1 MMVFMESENS
11 PEPAPVWR
19 RFLPLLLLAAGLV
32 AFFALGLQHQLTL
45 EALRQHR
52 AAIGAWVDAH
62 PFLAAAIF
70 VIAYVAVVACSIP
83 AASPMTLAGGFL
95 FGTAEGGS
103 LVVGAATIGAT
114 ILFLAAR
121 TALADL
127 FRARLGPR
135 VAKMEEGFRANAFN
149 YLLVLRLV
157 PLFPFFLV
165 NLAAGLLGVRLSTY
179 VLATIIGIIPA
190 TYVYAGLGNGLGAFF
205 EKGVRPNLSLI
216 FEPRIL
222 LPLIGLSLLALLP
235 VLFRKRA

>member
-1 MMVFMESENS
+1 M
-11 PEPAPVWR
+11 
-19 RFLPLLLLAAGLV
+19 PLFLLAAGLG
-32 AFFALGLQHQLTL
+32 AFFAFGLEHQFTL

-52 AAIGAWVDAH
+52 AGIEAWVEAH
-62 PFLAAAIF
+62 PFLAPLIF
-70 VIAYVAVVACSIP
+70 VIAYVAVVAFSIP

-95 FGTAEGGS
+95 FGTVEGGS

-114 ILFLAAR
+114 ILFLAAK
-121 TALADL
+121 TALAGL

-157 PLFPFFLV
+157 PVFPFLLV

-179 VLATIIGIIPA
+179 VLATFIGIIPA
-190 TYVYAGLGNGLGAFF
+190 TYVYAGLGSGLGALF
-205 EKGVRPNLSLI
+205 EKGVQPNLALI

-222 LPLIGLSLLALLP
+222 LPLLGLSMLALLP
-235 VLFRKRA
+235 VFFRKRA

>member
-1 MMVFMESENS
+1 V
-11 PEPAPVWR
+11 
-19 RFLPLLLLAAGLV
+19 PLLLLAAGLV
-32 AFFALGLQHQLTL
+32 AFFAFGLEHQLTL

-52 AAIGAWVDAH
+52 ASIEAWVGVH
-62 PFLAAAIF
+62 PVSSALIF

-95 FGTAEGGS
+95 FGTFEGGS

-114 ILFLAAR
+114 ILFLAAK

-135 VAKMEEGFRANAFN
+135 VAKMEDGFRANAFN

-157 PLFPFFLV
+157 PVFPFFLV
-165 NLAAGLLGVRLSTY
+165 NLAAGLLDVRLSTY
-179 VLATIIGIIPA
+179 VIATFIGIIPG
-190 TYVYAGLGNGLGAFF
+190 TFVYAGLGNGLGALF
-205 EKGVRPNLSLI
+205 EKGVEPNLSLI

-222 LPLIGLSLLALLP
+222 LPILGLAVLALLP
-235 VLFRKRA
+235 VFFRRR

>member
-1 MMVFMESENS
+1 MMAAMESDFT
-11 PEPAPVWR
+11 PEPAPSWR

-32 AFFALGLQHQLTL
+32 AFFALGLHHQLTL

-52 AAIGAWVDAH
+52 AAIGAWVEAH
-62 PFLAAAIF
+62 PVLSAAIF
-70 VIAYVAVVACSIP
+70 VVLYVAVVACSIP

-95 FGTAEGGS
+95 FGTVEGGS

-121 TALADL
+121 TALADV
-127 FRARLGPR
+127 FRARVGRR

-157 PLFPFFLV
+157 PLFPFFIV

-179 VLATIIGIIPA
+179 VLATFIGIIPA
-190 TYVYAGLGNGLGAFF
+190 TYVYAGLGNGLGALF
-205 EKGVRPNLSLI
+205 EKGAQPELSLI

-222 LPLIGLSLLALLP
+222 LPLIGLSVLALLP
-235 VLFRKRA
+235 VFFRKRR